1 MSSKSYRKSP
11 QNKITK
17 FTEDVGENESNNES
31 NRTNNKKQSI
41 KDDINSIQFDI
52 IIKRFTIV

>member
-17 FTEDVGENESNNES
+17 FTEDVGENESN
-31 NRTNNKKQSI
+31 RTNNKKHSR

-52 IIKRFTIV
+52 LIKRFTIV